1 MIGSSPAM
9 APTRLREQ
17 PSRLRR
23 REALYGYLFI
33 LPNTVGLIV
42 FFILPVLAAFVL
54 GFVSWDLV
62 RPPQWVGLSNY
73 ITLVHDSLF
82 WNGVAVT
89 IYYTLV
95 SVPISIALS
104 LLLAV
109 AVNSGLRERNLYRIA
124 YFMPYVSMPVALA
137 LVWKWIYDPQFGL
150 LDSLLGAIGLPQ
162 PPWLNDPSWAMP
174 ALIIMAVWGSLGYNM
189 IVFLAGLQGISQEL
203 YEAASIDGAGAMARF
218 WRITVPLISPA
229 TFFVLIISMIN
240 SFQVFDQVYIM
251 TQGGPGDATRVLG
264 LLIYENAFQYFKM
277 GYATAIAWSLF
288 ALILVVTLF
297 QIFGQKRWVHYES

>member
-1 MIGSSPAM
+1 MIRSSQAK
-9 APTRLREQ
+9 APTKIYNR
-17 PSRLRR
+17 PNRLRR

-33 LPNTVGLIV
+33 LPNTLGLIV

-54 GFVSWDLV
+54 SFVNWDLIQH
-62 RPPQWVGLSNY
+62 PTWAGLSNY
-73 ITLVHDSLF
+73 STLVHDSLF
-82 WNGVAVT
+82 WNGVRMT

-95 SVPISIALS
+95 SVPISICLS

-109 AVNSGLRERNLYRIA
+109 TVNTGLRERNLYRIA

-137 LVWKWIYDPQFGL
+137 LVWKWIYDPEFGL
-150 LDSLLGAIGLPQ
+150 LDNALSMIGLPQ
-162 PPWLNDPSWAMP
+162 PLWLNDPAWAMP

-189 IVFLAGLQGISQEL
+189 IVFLAGLQSISAEL
-203 YEAASIDGAGAMARF
+203 YEAASIDGAGVVGRF
-218 WRITVPLISPA
+218 WSITLPLISPA

-264 LLIYENAFQYFKM
+264 LLIYDNAFQYFKM
-277 GYATAIAWSLF
+277 GYATALAWALF
-288 ALILVVTLF
+288 ALILVVTLA
-297 QIFGQKRWVHYES
+297 QIIGQKRWVYYEG

>member
-1 MIGSSPAM
+1 MIGSSPAL
-9 APTRLREQ
+9 APAPLRER

-33 LPNTVGLIV
+33 LPNTLGLIV

-62 RPPQWVGLSNY
+62 RPPQWVGLANY
-73 ITLVHDSLF
+73 TALIHDPLF
-82 WNGVAVT
+82 WNGVEMT

-95 SVPISIALS
+95 SVPVSITLS

-124 YFMPYVSMPVALA
+124 YCMPSVSMPVALA

-150 LDSLLGAIGLPQ
+150 LDSVLSTLGLPQ
-162 PPWLNDPSWAMP
+162 PPWLDDPAWAMP

-203 YEAASIDGAGAMARF
+203 YEAASIDGAGTMARF

-264 LLIYENAFQYFKM
+264 MLIYENAFQYFKM
-277 GYATAIAWSLF
+277 GYATAIAWALF
-288 ALILVVTLF
+288 ALILVVTLL
-297 QIFGQKRWVHYES
+297 QIIGQKRWVYYEN

>member
-1 MIGSSPAM
+1 M
-9 APTRLREQ
+9 APTKIYNR
-17 PSRLRR
+17 PNRLRR

-33 LPNTVGLIV
+33 LPNTLGLIV

-54 GFVSWDLV
+54 SFVNWDLIQH
-62 RPPQWVGLSNY
+62 PTWAGLSNY
-73 ITLVHDSLF
+73 SALVHDSLF
-82 WNGVAVT
+82 WNGVRMT

-95 SVPISIALS
+95 SVPISICLS

-109 AVNSGLRERNLYRIA
+109 AVNTGLRERNLYRIA

-137 LVWKWIYDPQFGL
+137 LVWKWIYDPEFGL
-150 LDSLLGAIGLPQ
+150 LDNALSMIGLPQ
-162 PPWLNDPSWAMP
+162 PPWLNDPVWAMP

-189 IVFLAGLQGISQEL
+189 IVFLAGLQSISAEL
-203 YEAASIDGAGAMARF
+203 YEAASIDGAGVLGRF
-218 WRITVPLISPA
+218 WSITLPLISPA

-264 LLIYENAFQYFKM
+264 LLIYDNAFQYFKM
-277 GYATAIAWSLF
+277 GYATALAWALF
-288 ALILVVTLF
+288 ALILVVTLA
-297 QIFGQKRWVHYES
+297 QIIGQKRWVYYEG